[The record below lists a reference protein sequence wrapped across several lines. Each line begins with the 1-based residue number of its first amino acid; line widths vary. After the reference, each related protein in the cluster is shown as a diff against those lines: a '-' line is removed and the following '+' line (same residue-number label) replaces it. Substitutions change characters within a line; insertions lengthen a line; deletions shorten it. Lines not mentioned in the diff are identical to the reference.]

1 MKKITREDKSVAW
14 VVIIGIVDKD
24 LTALVGRDNLS
35 WRNNLAELEENSKG
49 LKTVPEGKE
58 IYSTSVDTM
67 DPATTIGVAL
77 RHFDLV
83 GREAHSIPKDA
94 KPIRI
99 LLAQMDRG
107 KAETLA
113 GNLADVTI
121 GARQVAVGPGA
132 TRLNFDVVLASA
144 TDFSAATANLRAT
157 FDLPDPV
164 KTPDKEV
171 EKSRTPGVSSICRRA
186 LEGLRRRAAQA
197 SQPLARSYPF

>member
-1 MKKITREDKSVAW
+1 
-14 VVIIGIVDKD
+14 
-24 LTALVGRDNLS
+24 
-35 WRNNLAELEENSKG
+35 
-49 LKTVPEGKE
+49 
-58 IYSTSVDTM
+58 M

-121 GARQVAVGPGA
+121 GARQVAGGPGA
-132 TRLNFDVVLASA
+132 TRLNFDVGFCSA
-144 TDFSAATANLRAT
+144 ADFSAGPANHPAP
-157 FDLPDPV
+157 FHLPHPV
-164 KTPDKEV
+164 KTPPQES
-171 EKSRTPGVSSICRRA
+171 EKTPPRA
-186 LEGLRRRAAQA
+186 GL
-197 SQPLARSYPF
+197 